1 MASAKPSHTALRFSW
16 RTFLF
21 GIVLL
26 GLMFAAHDRFH
37 GAFERMD
44 LIAYDL
50 RINTIAPHPSS
61 GLVAIATID
70 DRSIAQLGQWPWPR
84 LVLARLVDAL
94 KDYKVKVIG
103 FDAIFSEADKSDVT
117 RGEIG
122 EKLAGL
128 GLKQDA
134 IGEVLGPGNDQ
145 AFAAAMKSHGLT
157 VLGYAFQSHH
167 SQAHSGSVKT
177 VGFLDK
183 IRPPGP
189 LGYANRTT
197 GSGQTSRFD
206 SGAGVSASIAL
217 LDDAAHSLGYFDV
230 DADADGEIR
239 SEMTVIRFDGR
250 YCAPLF
256 IAVADAYAGGAPMAL
271 GLDPNGV
278 SGSVDRR

>member
-26 GLMFAAHDRFH
+26 GLMLAVHDRFH

-61 GLVAIATID
+61 GLVAIAMID

-128 GLKQDA
+128 GLKHEA

-145 AFAAAMKSHGLT
+145 AFAAAMKSQGLT
-157 VLGYAFQSHH
+157 VLGYAFGGHH
-167 SQAHSGSVKT
+167 SQGHSVSVKT
-177 VGFLDK
+177 VGYLDK

-189 LGYANRTT
+189 LGYGIVR
-197 GSGQTSRFD
+197 Q
-206 SGAGVSASIAL
+206 
-217 LDDAAHSLGYFDV
+217 
-230 DADADGEIR
+230 
-239 SEMTVIRFDGR
+239 
-250 YCAPLF
+250 APGKSPQL
-256 IAVADAYAGGAPMAL
+256 IEAQAYSPPIPLA
-271 GLDPNGV
+271 
-278 SGSVDRR
+278 